1 MSMGHFYK
9 ENVKFIRRHKVLRNK
24 DKIHD
29 AFSYTIIIIVLT
41 HRIGLLPRFLNTMKN
56 IGRVVSKKI

>member
-41 HRIGLLPRFLNTMKN
+41 HRIGLLPRFLNTMK
-56 IGRVVSKKI
+56 KILAELFQKM